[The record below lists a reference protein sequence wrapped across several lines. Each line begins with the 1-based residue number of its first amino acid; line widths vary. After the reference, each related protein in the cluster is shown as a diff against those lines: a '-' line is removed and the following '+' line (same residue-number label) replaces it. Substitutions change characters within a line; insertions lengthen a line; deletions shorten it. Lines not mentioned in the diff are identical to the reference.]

1 MASEL
6 HDSPGVIARPPRIFL
21 GFLAAGLVLD
31 RLWPAVSAAQL
42 FGGAL
47 RFVPALVLFATGVI
61 TMTIAIRQF
70 SAAGTNV
77 PAPLPAKTLVTD
89 GIYSRTRNPIYVSMI
104 LIYSGI
110 AIAAAS
116 TWSFVLLVPVLMI
129 IRYGVIAR
137 EERYLDRKF
146 GPPYIE
152 YRRRVRR
159 WV

>member
-1 MASEL
+1 M
-6 HDSPGVIARPPRIFL
+6 HDNPGVIARPPRIFL

-31 RLWPAVSAAQL
+31 RIWPAVGAAQL
-42 FGGAL
+42 FGGGL
-47 RFVPALVLFATGVI
+47 RFFPAIVLFAAGVT

-77 PAPLPAKTLVTD
+77 PTPLPAKALVTD
-89 GIYSRTRNPIYVSMI
+89 GIYARSRNPIYVSMT

-116 TWSFVLLVPVLMI
+116 VWSFVLLAPVLMI

-146 GPPYIE
+146 GAPYIE
-152 YRRRVRR
+152 YRSRVRR
-159 WV
+159 WI